1 MRVLSVYLDLDEM
14 IYTFDSDTIESCLK
28 FIVHE
33 LNFTIR

>member
-14 IYTFDSDTIESCLK
+14 IYAFDSDTIEFSLK